1 MSLIQFSSVA
11 TGPFILFRETTER
24 IFKSINEPFRDEGA
38 FAAEDLPD
46 VLARLDAAAAEDK
59 AKAAALEA
67 ERERRLR
74 EGTYDEEIRARE
86 ADREEEEKNRHRED
100 AVRLYQRIVP
110 LQEMIR
116 RAIRHDKPVMWT
128 KLGR

>member
-11 TGPFILFRETTER
+11 TGPFILFRETAER
-24 IFKSINEPFRDEGA
+24 IFKAINEPFREEGA

-46 VLARLDAAAAEDK
+46 VSARLDAAAAEDK

-74 EGTYDEEIRARE
+74 EGSYDEEIRARE
-86 ADREEEEKNRHRED
+86 ADREEEEKNKHRED

-116 RAIRHDKPVMWT
+116 RAIQHDKPVMWT

>member
-11 TGPFILFRETTER
+11 TGPFILFRETAER

-74 EGTYDEEIRARE
+74 EGTYDDEIRARE

-116 RAIRHDKPVMWT
+116 RAIQHDKPVMWT

>member
-11 TGPFILFRETTER
+11 TGPFILFRETAER

-74 EGTYDEEIRARE
+74 EGTYDDEIRARE
-86 ADREEEEKNRHRED
+86 ADRED